1 MDEYTTFDDFIAEI
15 KSRDDVDGVVA
26 YRRVDDGSSCGLE
39 PGSFTE
45 TFKDVSKRRISSDM
59 DVVALDNSSYE
70 KQWAEAIDRALADA
84 ALEAFKNNMRDC
96 ITSVFKQDEV
106 SDRHLKWLRAQM
118 NKKIDILDK
127 VIHLS
132 REDVPH
138 EEHSDDSRREAEE
151 EH

>member
-1 MDEYTTFDDFIAEI
+1 
-15 KSRDDVDGVVA
+15 
-26 YRRVDDGSSCGLE
+26 
-39 PGSFTE
+39 
-45 TFKDVSKRRISSDM
+45 M
-59 DVVALDNSSYE
+59 DVVAMYGNSSYE

-96 ITSVFKQDEV
+96 IALVLKQDDA
-106 SDRHLKWLRAQM
+106 SDRYLKWLRAQM

-132 REDVPH
+132 REDVTH
-138 EEHSDDSRREAEE
+138 EEQYGDAGRRAAEE

>member
-1 MDEYTTFDDFIAEI
+1 MEQYKTLKDFMDAIEDD
-15 KSRDDVDGVVA
+15 DDAQAIVLD
-26 YRRVDDGSSCGLE
+26 
-39 PGSFTE
+39 
-45 TFKDVSKRRISSDM
+45 
-59 DVVALDNSSYE
+59 DNSSYE
-70 KQWAEAIDRALADA
+70 KQWAEAIGRALADA

-96 ITSVFKQDEV
+96 IALVLKQDDA
-106 SDRHLKWLRAQM
+106 SDRYLKWLRAQM

-132 REDVPH
+132 REDVTH